1 MLKPTIEEAAI
12 YYQELGRYLS
22 QRGKQDT
29 ARLAYFFSIQSWD
42 EASMDNPTLIDRYQ
56 AAEHEYA
63 EFAKTD
69 PMYVDILNIMKQYVH
84 KYPGIDQ
91 KDLFTILDKYTRDDL
106 SYVLYFAQK
115 HGEVY
120 QTTDG
125 QIYELKLPPNL
136 GRF

>member
-29 ARLAYFFSIQSWD
+29 ARLAYFYSIQSWD
-42 EASMDNPTLIDRYQ
+42 EASMENPTLIDRYQ

-69 PMYVDILNIMKQYVH
+69 PMYVSILGVIKQFVR
-84 KYPGIDQ
+84 KYPGIYQ
-91 KDLFTILDKYTRDDL
+91 KDLFTILHQYSRDDM

-120 QTTDG
+120 QTKDG
-125 QIYELKLPPNL
+125 QIYELQAPPKFT
-136 GRF
+136 R

>member
-29 ARLAYFFSIQSWD
+29 ARLAYFYSIQSWD
-42 EASMDNPTLIDRYQ
+42 EASMENPILIDRYQ

-69 PMYVDILNIMKQYVH
+69 PVYVSLLDVMKQYVR

-91 KDLFTILDKYTRDDL
+91 RDLFTILDKYTRDDL

-120 QTTDG
+120 QTKDG
-125 QIYELKLPPNL
+125 QIYELTLPPNTKL
-136 GRF
+136 

>member
-1 MLKPTIEEAAI
+1 MLKPTIEEAAV

-29 ARLAYFFSIQSWD
+29 ARLAYFYSIQSWD
-42 EASMDNPTLIDRYQ
+42 EASMDNPRLIDRYQ

-69 PMYVDILNIMKQYVH
+69 PVYVNLLNMMKTYVR

-120 QTTDG
+120 QTKDG
-125 QIYELKLPPNL
+125 QIYELRLPPNFH
-136 GRF
+136 R